1 MSAGP
6 VAGGLVSMLFG
17 AGLLSALLVAMNAK
31 QHRAD
36 EARAVLAADIKV
48 EKKKK
53 PPEQQRVKKRPKP
66 KKRSRPSPAPRPRLG
81 ANMTGLGVGLP
92 MFDGGDLGGDAD
104 GLLGTQEVARD
115 MVMTQDA
122 VDEPPRPRE
131 RTQIKIPERVR
142 ARGITGRIVARVL
155 IGAEGRVEKIKIVE
169 SQPPGVFDEAVK
181 EALSEWVFSAA
192 TYKGSPVS
200 MWVNLPF
207 EFRY

>member
-6 VAGGLVSMLFG
+6 VAGGLTSMLLG
-17 AGLLSALLVAMNAK
+17 AAMLSALLVAMNTK

-36 EARAVLAADIKV
+36 EARSVLAADIQV
-48 EKKKK
+48 EKKK
-53 PPEQQRVKKRPKP
+53 PPKQQRVKKRPKP
-66 KKRSRPSPAPRPRLG
+66 KKRSRPNPAPRPRLG
-81 ANMTGLGVGLP
+81 ADMSGLGVGLP
-92 MFDGGDLGGDAD
+92 MFDGGELGGDAD
-104 GLLGTQEVARD
+104 GLLGAQEVAQD

-131 RTQIKIPERVR
+131 RAQINIPERVR
-142 ARGITGRIVARVL
+142 ARGITGRVVARVL
-155 IGAEGRVEKIKIVE
+155 IGAEGRVEKIKIIE

-181 EALSEWVFSAA
+181 EGLSKWVFSAA
-192 TYKGSPVS
+192 TYKGSPVR